1 MPHPL
6 HSQRMIDMIAC
17 REVSA
22 DRRTGRSTVI
32 ALRTIAEA
40 IENPEKK
47 IKIIDH
53 YSTYDSNKILAHTI
67 CDMIQ
72 VMQLKCLVVDMSNLT
87 LTLTKND

>member
-17 REVSA
+17 REVCT
-22 DRRTGRSTVI
+22 DRRTGRTTVI

-40 IENPEKK
+40 IKNPEKK

-53 YSTYDSNKILAHTI
+53 YDTWYSNKLLAHKI
-67 CDMIQ
+67 YDMIQ
-72 VMQLKCLVVDMSNLT
+72 VMQLECLVVNTETLT
-87 LTLTKND
+87 LTLTRKT